1 MKTTIDP
8 QAAMTAAQQTREI
21 RQAQHDRKAL
31 RKSCQDFEAIFV
43 QSLFKAM
50 RKTVPESELFEDN
63 TASELYRDMLDQEI
77 ATTISQRQ
85 SMGLAEQMYRQMEKV
100 LPPEK

>member
-1 MKTTIDP
+1 MKTDIDP
-8 QAAMTAAQQTREI
+8 KMAIAAAQPTPNPH
-21 RQAQHDRKAL
+21 QAQRDRKAL

-50 RKTVPESELFEDN
+50 RKTVPESELFTEN
-63 TASELYRDMLDQEI
+63 TATELYRDMLDQEI

-85 SMGLAEQMYRQMEKV
+85 SIGLAEQMYRQMEKT